1 MFNFIK
7 STVGLKYI
15 MGLTGLIWA
24 GFVFGHMAGNM
35 LIFVSKDAYNLYG
48 HAITSGLAI
57 YAIETLLLS
66 ALVVH
71 IVCAVVLTVKNRN
84 SRPARY
90 AVIPNGD
97 KGSRLAARTMAFQG
111 SVVLFFIITH
121 LITFKFGTVYMTT
134 IDGLQVRDLAR
145 LLIEVFQQPLY
156 IFWYIVSLLVL
167 MAHLSHGVGS
177 IFQSFGLLE
186 RKYQVPIKK
195 LSWTYAIVVTLGFL
209 SQPIYVFLMN
219 K

>member
-35 LIFVSKDAYNLYG
+35 LIFVSRDAYNLYG
-48 HAITSGLAI
+48 HALTSGYAI
-57 YAIETLLLS
+57 YAIEALLLS
-66 ALVVH
+66 ALLVH
-71 IVCAVVLTVKNRN
+71 ILCAVVLTVKNRKA
-84 SRPARY
+84 RPSRY

-97 KGSRLAARTMAFQG
+97 KGSRLASRTMAFQG
-111 SVVLFFIITH
+111 TLVLFFIVTH
-121 LITFKFGTVYMTT
+121 LITFKFGTVYTTT
-134 IDGLQVRDLAR
+134 IEGVQVRDLAR
-145 LLIEVFQQPLY
+145 LMVEVFSQPLY
-156 IFWYIVSLLVL
+156 VFWYFVSLLIL

-186 RKYQVPIKK
+186 RKYQDPIKK